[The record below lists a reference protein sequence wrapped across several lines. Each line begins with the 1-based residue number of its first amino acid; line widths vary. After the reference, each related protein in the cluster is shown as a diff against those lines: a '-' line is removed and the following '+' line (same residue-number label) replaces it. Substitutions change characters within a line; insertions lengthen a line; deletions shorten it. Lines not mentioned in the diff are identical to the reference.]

1 MFVFSQLLG
10 SMLYRMFSAVGEECV
25 PEGREDARDNCKM
38 LAQIIYHVLLG
49 DLEGLFQTC
58 HLPSALET
66 LLKSKKDWIDGEVQ
80 RIGDIISE
88 MFVIHVT

>member
-1 MFVFSQLLG
+1 
-10 SMLYRMFSAVGEECV
+10 MFSSMAEENI
-25 PEGREDARDNCKM
+25 PEGSSSKEDVKADCKM

-49 DLEGLFQTC
+49 DLEGLYETC

-66 LLKSKKDWIDGEVQ
+66 LLKSKKHWIDEQVR

-88 MFVIHVT
+88 M